1 MSKQYLDKSGLSYL
15 WSKLKGYFQ
24 QKLVSGTNIKT
35 VNNQSLLGSG
45 NISISGGSGS
55 DVTGVKGNEE
65 SSYRTGDVNLT
76 PANIG
81 AIPIGSNGIYLDNA
95 DSKTKTISANSTAD
109 FSWTYTIPTG
119 YRAIA
124 MSASVRSVGN
134 NYGRIRI
141 FGFSSSISGQ
151 TMTFT
156 CGSRND
162 SSSNATGISIRAR
175 ILVIKNS

>member
-1 MSKQYLDKSGLSYL
+1 MSKQYLDKNGLTYL
-15 WSKLKGYFQ
+15 WNKLKAYFQ

-35 VNNQSLLGSG
+35 INNQSLLGSG
-45 NISISGGSGS
+45 NISISGGGS

-65 SSYRTGDVNLT
+65 SSYRTGNVNIT

-81 AIPIGSNGIYLDNA
+81 AVPIGRDGIYLDTA
-95 DSKTKTISANSTAD
+95 DSATKTISANSTAD

-124 MSASVRSVGN
+124 MSANVRPVGN

-141 FGFSSSISGQ
+141 FGFSQDTSGQ
-151 TMTFT
+151 TMTLS

-162 SSSNATGISIRAR
+162 HTSSATGISIRAR

>member
-1 MSKQYLDKSGLSYL
+1 MSKQYLDKNGLTHL
-15 WSKLKGYFQ
+15 WDKLKAYFQ

-35 VNNQSLLGSG
+35 INNQSLLGSG
-45 NISISGGSGS
+45 NISISGGGS
-55 DVTGVKGNEE
+55 DVTGVKGNAE
-65 SSYRTGDVNLT
+65 SSYRTGNVNIT

-81 AIPIGSNGIYLDNA
+81 AIPIGSSGIYFDSA
-95 DSKTKTISANSTAD
+95 DSATKTISANSTAD

-124 MSASVRSVGN
+124 MSANVRSTGN
-134 NYGRIRI
+134 NYGRVRI
-141 FGFSSSISGQ
+141 FGFSQEASGQ
-151 TMTFT
+151 TLTLS

-162 SSSNATGISIRAR
+162 HTSSATGISIRAR